1 MKKLSL
7 LAALL
12 GLVACGTVPD
22 APEGITPTRT
32 ADTAA
37 TSWPPGRAYRVE
49 PDASM
54 LRFVVYPAGPLA
66 RVGHPHVIGGG
77 EISGRVVV
85 AEPFEHS
92 RLALSIDVA
101 TLDVDRPE
109 WRAQEGFEAG
119 RPADSIAATR
129 RNMLDTGQLDAE
141 RHPDIRIESLSIS
154 GPRWQPDVTTR
165 VELAG
170 TARELTVPIALDL
183 DDASLTATGRFVIRQ
198 SDFGIEPFSAAGG
211 NLRVADEVLVRFRI
225 RAEADAR
232 QPAIIR

>member
-7 LAALL
+7 LAAVL

-22 APEGITPTRT
+22 APEGITPTRD

-37 TSWPPGRAYRVE
+37 PSWPPGRAYRVD

-66 RVGHPHVIGGG
+66 RIGHPHVIGGG
-77 EISGRVVV
+77 DIDGRVVI
-85 AEPFEHS
+85 AEPFERS
-92 RLALSIDVA
+92 RLALRVDVA
-101 TLDVDRPE
+101 ALEVDRPE
-109 WRAQEGFEAG
+109 WRAREGFEAE

-129 RNMLDTGQLDAE
+129 QNMLGPGQLDAD
-141 RHPDIRIESLSIS
+141 RHPAIRIESLSIT
-154 GPRWQPDVTTR
+154 GPRWQPDVTAR
-165 VELAG
+165 IELAG
-170 TARELTVPIALDL
+170 TARELTVPVALEIGE
-183 DDASLTATGRFVIRQ
+183 AALTATGRFVIRQ

-232 QPAIIR
+232 QPEVSR